1 MNNGIEWIYVPMGS
15 EMLQLEL
22 IYQEIAEFLPTAII
36 YGIPILFGIVW
47 LLAALDCIL
56 QENRPLPESHN
67 KHKAGEQQNESF
79 RDRLSKVVTKL
90 SQNEN
95 SAAA

>member
-36 YGIPILFGIVW
+36 YGIPILFGIVC
-47 LLAALDCIL
+47 LLAALDSML
-56 QENRPLPESHN
+56 QEDRPLPESHN
-67 KHKAGEQQNESF
+67 RHKAGEQQNESS
-79 RDRLSKVVTKL
+79 RDRLSKAVTKL